1 MLRILTESGRPMTI
15 RTLALAST
23 LPQDV
28 ANDVVQSLLR
38 DGRVTMRR
46 GEVTLASALPI
57 EAISE
62 PAPVERPSSVHQ
74 FVVRR
79 NGERVKRLAE

>member
-1 MLRILTESGRPMTI
+1 MLRILTESGRPMTV

-23 LPQDV
+23 LPLDV
-28 ANDVVQSLLR
+28 ATEVVRGLVG
-38 DGRVTMRR
+38 DGLVTMRR
-46 GEVTLASALPI
+46 DEVALAGPRSVEPTN
-57 EAISE
+57 E
-62 PAPVERPSSVHQ
+62 PAPLEQPKNVHQ